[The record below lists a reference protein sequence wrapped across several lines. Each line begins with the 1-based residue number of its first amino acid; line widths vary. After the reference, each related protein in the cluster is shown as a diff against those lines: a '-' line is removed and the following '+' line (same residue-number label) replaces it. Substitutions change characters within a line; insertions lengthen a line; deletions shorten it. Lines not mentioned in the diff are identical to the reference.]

1 MEKELEKEL
10 VGETIPA
17 TTLPKTAG
25 AVTETTADLTTSL
38 TLKEPTLEEKERAK
52 AKAKAKAEEATV
64 VSRRRSLI
72 QLGLRCSLRKI
83 KVHLLKQELHS
94 TYLQEVLTPKR
105 QIIIPFS

>member
-10 VGETIPA
+10 VASVTI
-17 TTLPKTAG
+17 LPKTAG

-52 AKAKAKAEEATV
+52 AKAKAEEATV

-72 QLGLRCSLRKI
+72 QLELRCSLRRI
-83 KVHLLKQELHS
+83 KVHLLKQELLS

-105 QIIIPFS
+105 QIIIQFS